1 MKLVVKTA
9 IALTFAGAVASFASP
24 ALAAA
29 GDVQGAGWTA
39 QASWSVVGGLGD
51 GPRPI
56 DPQLGPVYPKHQG
69 NIVQRPWTDMS
80 YQEQL
85 SRVNAL
91 LGGFLTRGVG
101 V

>member
-1 MKLVVKTA
+1 MNGGNHETSRQDCHCPDIRRRCRVLRVP
-9 IALTFAGAVASFASP
+9 GP
-24 ALAAA
+24 R
-29 GDVQGAGWTA
+29 GGRGWTA